1 LRPGA
6 ERRTFWIWVAGITLL
21 GAVLRFSALDS
32 GLPHPRTRPDE
43 EPILEHT
50 ALPARGEFNLDW
62 GVYPSAYVYL
72 CWLWGEVSVKAGH
85 RMGLLAS
92 GDYLTMLRDQRPTL
106 YRIDR
111 ALSAVAG
118 TATVLLLM
126 VVAERTLGRGTS
138 LAAGLLTATNF
149 LHARDSHTFKP
160 DVMLS
165 FFIVITFACLVPL
178 ARRATARSGILAGAG
193 VGAAMAMKYP
203 GVLLLVPLHVAAVMG
218 SPGRGWR
225 RLVPMPAV
233 LGGCVAALVFLLTS
247 PDLVFSDESKRMLSK
262 MVLVLFPQIWT
273 DWIPLELREAAAR
286 PFGGAVESPG
296 WRAFLYHVRFS
307 LWYGFGALATVLA
320 PLAVLWGFVSSRPVA
335 PLASTFVAVWYVVVG
350 LSPHLYARYLTPVAP
365 ILLLLEAGL
374 LAALASR
381 FRRSGLVL
389 SLAVAAVVVQPLA
402 SMLAFNHIAA
412 QTDTRLLATRWL
424 SENATTGA
432 RVVIH
437 GTVFWPW
444 GAPQMPPGV
453 QLVNVPLD
461 AERLEQEHV
470 QYVVTHDHEIPF
482 STVDRGR
489 LASLAPRLQP
499 LAAFD
504 PAVPGKSGA
513 VFERA
518 DAYYV
523 PFHGF
528 HAVERPGPK
537 IEIYRFE

>member
-1 LRPGA
+1 MRAGA

-72 CWLWGEVSVKAGH
+72 CWLWGEISVRAGH
-85 RMGLLAS
+85 QIGLLPS
-92 GDYLTMLRDQRPTL
+92 GDYSTVLRDDRSSL
-106 YRIDR
+106 YHIDR
-111 ALSAVAG
+111 ALSALAG
-118 TATVLLLM
+118 TATVLILM
-126 VVAERTLGRGTS
+126 VVAERALGRGTS
-138 LAAGLLTATNF
+138 LAAGLLMATNF

-165 FFIVITFACLVPL
+165 LFIVITFACLAPL
-178 ARRATARSGILAGAG
+178 ARRATTGRGILAGAG

-203 GVLLLVPLHVAAVMG
+203 GVLLLVPLYVAAVMG

-225 RLVPMPAV
+225 RLVPMSAV
-233 LGGCVAALVFLLTS
+233 LGGCVAALVFLFTS
-247 PDLVFSDESKRMLSK
+247 PDLVVSGESKRMLSK
-262 MVLVLFPQIWT
+262 MVLVLFPQVWT

-320 PLAVLWGFVSSRPVA
+320 PLAVLWGFAGRRPVA
-335 PLASTFVAVWYVVVG
+335 PLASTFVVVWFVVVG

-374 LAALASR
+374 LGALASR
-381 FRRSGLVL
+381 FGRSALVL
-389 SLAVAAVVVQPLA
+389 SLAVAALAVQPLA
-402 SMLAFNHIAA
+402 STLAFNRIAA
-412 QTDTRLLATRWL
+412 KTDTRLLATRWL
-424 SENATTGA
+424 SEHATTGA
-432 RVVIH
+432 RVVVY
-437 GTVFWPW
+437 GTVFWPY
-444 GAPQMPPGV
+444 GAPQIPPGV
-453 QLVNVPLD
+453 QLVNVPPD
-461 AERLEQEHV
+461 AQRLEEERV
-470 QYVVTHDHEIPF
+470 QYVVTHDHELRF
-482 STVDRGR
+482 STVDREI
-489 LASLAPRLQP
+489 LTALHPRLRL

-518 DAYYV
+518 DAYYI

-528 HAVERPGPK
+528 DAVERPGPK

>member
-21 GAVLRFSALDS
+21 GAVLRFQALDS

-43 EPILEHT
+43 EPILQHT

-72 CWLWGEVSVKAGH
+72 CWLWGEISVRAGH
-85 RMGLLAS
+85 RIGLLPS
-92 GDYLTMLRDQRPTL
+92 GDYATILRDQRSSL
-106 YRIDR
+106 YHIDR
-111 ALSAVAG
+111 ALSALAG

-138 LAAGLLTATNF
+138 LAAGLLMATNF

-165 FFIVITFACLVPL
+165 SFIVITFACLVPL
-178 ARRATARSGILAGAG
+178 ARRATARHGILAGAA

-203 GVLLLVPLHVAAVMG
+203 GILLLVPLYVAAAMG
-218 SPGRGWR
+218 SPARGWR

-247 PDLVFSDESKRMLSK
+247 PDLVFSGESKRMLSK
-262 MVLVLFPQIWT
+262 MVLILFPQIWT

-286 PFGGAVESPG
+286 PFGPAVENPG

-307 LWYGFGALATVLA
+307 LWYGFGGLATVLA
-320 PLAVLWGFVSSRPVA
+320 APAVLWGFATRRPVA
-335 PLASTFVAVWYVVVG
+335 VLASTFFVAWYAVVG
-350 LSPHLYARYLTPVAP
+350 SSPHLYARYLTPVAP
-365 ILLLLEAGL
+365 VLLLLEAGV

-381 FRRSGLVL
+381 FRRPGLVL
-389 SLAVAAVVVQPLA
+389 SLAVAAVAVQPLA
-402 SMLAFNHIAA
+402 STLAFNRIAA
-412 QTDTRLLATRWL
+412 ETDTRLLATRWL
-424 SENATTGA
+424 GEHATTGA
-432 RVVIH
+432 RVVVY
-437 GTVFWPW
+437 GTVFWPY

-453 QLVNVPLD
+453 QLVNVPPEAQKLEE
-461 AERLEQEHV
+461 ERV
-470 QYVVTHDHEIPF
+470 QYVVTHDHELPF
-482 STVDRGR
+482 SRVDRAP
-489 LASLAPRLQP
+489 LASLGPRLTL

-504 PAVPGKSGA
+504 PAVRGGSGA
-513 VFERA
+513 VFESA
-518 DAYYV
+518 DAYYI